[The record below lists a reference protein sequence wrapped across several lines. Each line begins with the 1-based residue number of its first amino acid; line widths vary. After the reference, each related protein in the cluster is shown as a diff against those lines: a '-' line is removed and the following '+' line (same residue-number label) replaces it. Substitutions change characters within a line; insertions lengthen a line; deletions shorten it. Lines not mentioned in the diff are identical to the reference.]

1 MTISKK
7 DLDLTTTE
15 HISAQSYAE
24 ATKGI
29 WMNML
34 NAISFNETDHK
45 YHMPPVQYS
54 DVNLEGEK
62 IKFAS
67 GQEFTVI
74 YSCLASEYKNKREVY
89 DAWWNK
95 AKELKKAYEEQRKL
109 DSYISSTNTDLK
121 KLRKEGLLAD
131 KEELDNDG
139 NNK

>member
-1 MTISKK
+1 MAVTKK
-7 DLDLTTTE
+7 DVDLTNTDYV
-15 HISAQSYAE
+15 SAQSYAE
-24 ATKGI
+24 TKTGT

-45 YHMPPVQYS
+45 YHMPPIQYS

-74 YSCLASEYKNKREVY
+74 FSCLASEYKNKKEVY
-89 DAWWNK
+89 DLWWKK
-95 AKELKKAYEEQRKL
+95 ANELKAAYQEQVKL
-109 DSYISSTNTDLK
+109 DAHIASTNTDLK
-121 KLRKEGLLAD
+121 KLRKEGQLLN

-139 NNK
+139 NDK

>member
-7 DLDLTTTE
+7 DLDLTTSE
-15 HISAQSYAE
+15 YLSAQSYAE

-34 NAISFNETDHK
+34 NAISFNEVDHK

-74 YSCLASEYKNKREVY
+74 YSCLASEYKNKKEVY
-89 DAWWNK
+89 DTWWNK
-95 AKELKKAYEEQRKL
+95 AKELKQAYEEQRKL
-109 DSYISSTNTDLK
+109 DAHIASNNTSLK
-121 KLRKEGLLAD
+121 KLRSEGQLLS
-131 KEELDNDG
+131 KEELDAE
-139 NNK
+139 K

>member
-1 MTISKK
+1 MAISKK

-15 HISAQSYAE
+15 HVSAQSYAE
-24 ATKGI
+24 STKGI

-34 NAISFNETDHK
+34 NAISFNEVDHK

-74 YSCLASEYKNKREVY
+74 YSCLASEYKNKKEVY
-89 DAWWNK
+89 DEWWTK

-109 DSYISSTNTDLK
+109 DAHIASNNTNLK
-121 KLRKEGLLAD
+121 KLRAEGQLLD

>member
-34 NAISFNETDHK
+34 NAISFNEVDHK

-74 YSCLASEYKNKREVY
+74 YSCLASEYKNKKEVY
-89 DAWWNK
+89 NKWWEK
-95 AKELKKAYEEQRKL
+95 AKELKQAYIEQRKL
-109 DSYISSTNTDLK
+109 DAHIASNNTSLK
-121 KLRKEGLLAD
+121 KLRAEGQLLS
-131 KEELDNDG
+131 KEELEDDT
-139 NNK
+139 NK

>member
-1 MTISKK
+1 MAISKK

-34 NAISFNETDHK
+34 NAISFNEVDHK

-74 YSCLASEYKNKREVY
+74 YSCLASEYKNKKEVY
-89 DAWWNK
+89 DKWWTK
-95 AKELKKAYEEQRKL
+95 AKELKEAYIEQRKL
-109 DSYISSTNTDLK
+109 DAHIASTNTSLK
-121 KLRKEGLLAD
+121 KLRAEGQLLT